1 MSSENQ
7 NNYIKGYKYRIYPT
21 DSQKEL
27 IRKYIDLYRFV
38 YNWGL
43 ALEESN
49 YKLYKDGKS
58 DIKFF
63 NFFDLCQE
71 FKKFKD
77 LEENSWLKVLPNT
90 TARLA
95 LRDVINSYNKFFKC
109 KEIGHPKFKSKKRSP
124 KMFKTRNERF
134 YINGDKIR
142 FEGLSY
148 GHTATSSDL
157 VDLHFDSGFTRD
169 QNVKYIQPSISIDNL
184 GNYWVSFSIETPYEL
199 LSTPKTEPIGIDVG
213 IRHTMTLSTGEIF
226 NRPKEKIDKLKR
238 RLSRE
243 SHHYSR
249 DINRRMLEARRTKTK
264 YDDIPIS
271 KRSQKRKEKIQK
283 LYNRIS
289 NIKKSFY
296 HETIKNIVLRNPEA
310 IVIET
315 ISTREIT
322 SNNSWATKMFDG
334 ADFYTMHKIIEDK
347 CTKYNIPLIK
357 ADKQYPSTQMCSCCG
372 HIKKLRSHHTYICP
386 VCGNRMDRDVNAAIN
401 LRNLAV

>member
-1 MSSENQ
+1 MSEDITFN
-7 NNYIKGYKYRIYPT
+7 KGYRYRIYPT

-43 ALEESN
+43 ALEHN
-49 YKLYKDGKS
+49 QYNLYKDGKS
-58 DIKFF
+58 NIRFF
-63 NFFDLCQE
+63 SFFDLCKE
-71 FKKFKD
+71 FKKFRD
-77 LEENSWLKVLPNT
+77 LEENSWLKELPNT

-95 LRDVINSYNKFFKC
+95 LKDVIESYNKFFKC
-109 KEIGHPKFKSKKRSP
+109 KGFGYPKFKTKKRSP
-124 KMFKTRNERF
+124 KSFKTRNERF
-134 YINGDKIR
+134 YIEGDKIR
-142 FEGLSY
+142 FEGLKYSL
-148 GHTATSSDL
+148 SDGAEM
-157 VDLHFDSGFTRD
+157 VDLHFDTGFLRN
-169 QNVKYIQPSISIDNL
+169 QNVKYMQPSISIDNL
-184 GNYWVSFSIETPYEL
+184 GNYWVSFSIEMPCKIL
-199 LSTPKTEPIGIDVG
+199 DTPKTEPIGIDVG
-213 IRHTMTLSTGEIF
+213 IRQTMTLSTGEVF
-226 NRPKEKIDKLKR
+226 NKPKEKINRLKK
-238 RLSRE
+238 RLSKAQ
-243 SHHYSR
+243 HHYSR
-249 DINRRMLEARRTKTK
+249 DVNRRMLEAKRTKTK

-283 LYNRIS
+283 LYNKIS
-289 NIKKSFY
+289 NIKKNFY

-347 CTKYNIPLIK
+347 CTKYSIPLIK
-357 ADKQYPSTQMCSCCG
+357 ADRGFPSTQICSCCG
-372 HIKKLRSHHTYICP
+372 YIKKMHSNHIYICP